1 MLKNKSGYFYIL
13 ACTLIFSTVEV
24 VLKFVAGIF
33 APLQIT
39 LLRFSLGGLMLF
51 PFALRALR
59 ERNVRLGLGDLKK
72 FALTGFLFIPVTMSF
87 YQLSV
92 TFTEASVVAVIFS
105 SNALFV
111 TVFAALVLH
120 EKLGKNHF
128 IALGFEVLAIL
139 LIIDPF
145 GGELDP
151 TGALLAVLAAVLFA
165 AYSIAGKKLAPH
177 YGGVAVTALSI
188 LCGAVE
194 LFVLILF
201 GRTALG
207 AAIFNALGLT
217 VFVDVPLISNIP
229 LSALPWLAVIAFGTT
244 GLGFVTHMLAL
255 EKNTARE
262 AALIFFFKP
271 MLAPL
276 FALVLLHEDITHHI
290 PGILCFPVGAGFAM
304 IPALI
309 EEKRKLKQ

>member
-1 MLKNKSGYFYIL
+1 MTKNKIGYLYIF
-13 ACTLIFSTVEV
+13 ACTIIFSTVEV

-39 LLRFSLGGLMLF
+39 LLRFILGGLMLL

-59 ERNVRLGLGDLKK
+59 ERGLHLTLSDFKK
-72 FALTGFLFIPVTMSF
+72 FAFTGFLFIPVAMTF

-92 TFTEASVVAVIFS
+92 TFTDAAVVSVIFS

-111 TVFAALVLH
+111 TVFAAFVLH

-128 IALGFEVLAIL
+128 VALAFEVLAII

-145 GGELDP
+145 DSELDP
-151 TGALLAVLAAVLFA
+151 KGALLALASSVLFA
-165 AYSIAGKKLAPH
+165 AYSIAGKKLSPH

-188 LCGAVE
+188 LCGAIE
-194 LFVLILF
+194 LLALILF

-207 AAIFNALGLT
+207 GSIFSSLGLT

-229 LSALPWLAVIAFGTT
+229 LSALPWLAVIAFVTT

-276 FALVLLHEDITHHI
+276 FALFLLGEDITHHI
-290 PGILCFPVGAGFAM
+290 PGIVCFLVGAGFAM
-304 IPALI
+304 IPGLL
-309 EEKRKLKQ
+309 EERRKHKQ

>member
-1 MLKNKSGYFYIL
+1 MAKNKSGYFYIFV
-13 ACTLIFSTVEV
+13 CTLIFSTVEV

-39 LLRFSLGGLMLF
+39 FLRFSLGGLMLL

-59 ERNVRLGLGDLKK
+59 ERNIHLGLSDFKK
-72 FALTGFLFIPVTMSF
+72 FAFTGFLFIPVTMTF

-111 TVFAALVLH
+111 TLFASVVLG
-120 EKLGKNHF
+120 EKLRYNHF
-128 IALGFEVLAIL
+128 IALGFEVLAIF

-151 TGALLAVLAAVLFA
+151 TGALLAALSAILFA
-165 AYSIAGKKLAPH
+165 TYSICGKKLAPR
-177 YGGVAVTALSI
+177 YGGVAVSCFSI
-188 LCGAVE
+188 LCGSLE
-194 LFVLILF
+194 LFALILL

-207 AAIFNALGLT
+207 ASLFSSLGLT
-217 VFVDVPLISNIP
+217 VFVDVPLVSNIP
-229 LSALPWLAVIAFGTT
+229 LSALPWLLLIAFINT
-244 GLGFVTHMLAL
+244 GGGFVTHMLAM

-271 MLAPL
+271 MIAPL
-276 FALVLLHEDITHHI
+276 FALIFLGENITHHI
-290 PGILCFPVGAGFAM
+290 PGIVCFLIGAGFSM
-304 IPALI
+304 IPGLL
-309 EEKRKLKQ
+309 EERRKLKQ

>member
-1 MLKNKSGYFYIL
+1 MAKNKSGYFYIFV
-13 ACTLIFSTVEV
+13 CTLIFSTVEV

-59 ERNVRLGLGDLKK
+59 ERNVHLGLADLKK
-72 FALTGFLFIPVTMSF
+72 FALTGFLFIPVTMTF

-207 AAIFNALGLT
+207 ASLFSALGLT
-217 VFVDVPLISNIP
+217 VFIDVPLVSNIP

-276 FALVLLHEDITHHI
+276 FALILLHEDISHHI
-290 PGILCFPVGAGFAM
+290 PGIVCFLIGAGFAM
-304 IPALI
+304 IPALL
-309 EEKRKLKQ
+309 EERKKAKL

>member
-1 MLKNKSGYFYIL
+1 MAKNKSGYFYIFV
-13 ACTLIFSTVEV
+13 CTLIFSTVEV

-39 LLRFSLGGLMLF
+39 FLRFSLGGLMLL

-59 ERNVRLGLGDLKK
+59 ERNVHLSLSDFKK
-72 FALTGFLFIPVTMSF
+72 FAFTGFLFVPVTMTF

-111 TVFAALVLH
+111 TLLASVVLG
-120 EKLGKNHF
+120 EKLRYNHF

-151 TGALLAVLAAVLFA
+151 TGALLAVTAAVLFA
-165 AYSIAGKKLAPH
+165 AYSICGKKLAPR

-188 LCGAVE
+188 LCGAIE

-207 AAIFNALGLT
+207 GSLFSTLGLT
-217 VFVDVPLISNIP
+217 VFVDVPLVSNIP
-229 LSALPWLAVIAFGTT
+229 ASALPWLAVMAFGTT
-244 GLGFVTHMLAL
+244 GGGFVTHMLAL

-276 FALVLLHEDITHHI
+276 FALICLGEDITHHI
-290 PGILCFPVGAGFAM
+290 PGIVCFLIGAGFSM
-304 IPALI
+304 IPALL
-309 EEKRKLKQ
+309 EERKKAKQ